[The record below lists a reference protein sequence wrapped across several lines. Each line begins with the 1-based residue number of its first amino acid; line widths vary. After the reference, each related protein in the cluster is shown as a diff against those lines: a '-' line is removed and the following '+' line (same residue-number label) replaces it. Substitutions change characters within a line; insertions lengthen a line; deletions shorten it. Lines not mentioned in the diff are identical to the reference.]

1 MENAILILLLGA
13 GLASL
18 LWWGCRHLPG
28 ERWQILAA
36 VPLAKQGDG
45 SWSGMNITYYGL
57 ITAGGVMLSSAL
69 LLFMLGSVG
78 VPALGALVFGLPLIS
93 VSAPAARIMA
103 RVVEHKRFTLTV
115 AGAFF
120 VGLLAAPWLAL
131 GARAA
136 LGNSMGFE
144 FPVLP
149 ALTAM
154 AVAYVFGEGLGRM
167 ACLSFGCC
175 YGKPLD
181 SLSPRM
187 RSLLEPLAMSF
198 SGATKK
204 ISYESGLAG
213 RKVVPVQALSAALNM
228 ATGLAGLSL
237 FLSGRYAL
245 ALLLSVGVSQVWR
258 VLAEMLRADHRGGGK
273 LTAYQWM
280 ALAALPYCALVLWA
294 LPAATDPLPS
304 LGAGLA
310 VLWNPW
316 VLLGL
321 QALGIAALLYTGR
334 SRVTGAT
341 VKFHV
346 VQENI

>member
-1 MENAILILLLGA
+1 MANAIPVIGLGL
-13 GLASL
+13 GLAAL
-18 LWWGCRHLPG
+18 LWWGCRHLPA

-36 VPLAKQGDG
+36 VPLAKQSDG
-45 SWSGMNITYYGL
+45 SWRGMNLTYYGL
-57 ITAGGVMLSSAL
+57 LTAAGVVLSASL
-69 LLFMLGSVG
+69 LLFMLGAVG
-78 VPALGALVFGLPLIS
+78 VSALGTLVFGLPLIS
-93 VSAPAARIMA
+93 VSAPAARFMA
-103 RVVEHKRFTLTV
+103 RVVEKKRFTFTV

-136 LGNSMGFE
+136 LGDSFGAS

-149 ALTAM
+149 ALAAL

-175 YGKPLD
+175 YGKPLE
-181 SLSPRM
+181 SLSPRL
-187 RSLLEPLAMSF
+187 RSLLEPMALTF
-198 SGATKK
+198 TGATKK
-204 ISYESGLAG
+204 IAYESGLAG
-213 RKVVPVQALSAALNM
+213 RKVVPIQAMSAAVNL

-237 FLSGRYAL
+237 FLSAHYAA
-245 ALLLSVGVSQVWR
+245 ALLVAVGVSQPWR
-258 VLAEMLRADHRGGGK
+258 VLAETLRADHRGGGR

-280 ALAALPYCALVLWA
+280 ALSALPYCLLVLWL
-294 LPAATDPLPS
+294 LPAAPLPIPS

-310 VLWNPW
+310 VLWSPW

-321 QALGIAALLYTGR
+321 QAMGVGALIYTGR
-334 SRVTGAT
+334 SRVTAAT

>member
-13 GLASL
+13 GLAGL

-57 ITAGGVMLSSAL
+57 ITALGVLLSCSL

-78 VPALGALVFGLPLIS
+78 VSTLGCLVFGLPLIS
-93 VSAPAARIMA
+93 ISAPAARIMA
-103 RVVEHKRFTLTV
+103 RVVEHKRFTFTV

-120 VGLLAAPWLAL
+120 VGLVAAPWLAL
-131 GARAA
+131 GTRAA
-136 LGNSMGFE
+136 LGRSMGAE

-149 ALTAM
+149 ALAAL
-154 AVAYVFGEGLGRM
+154 AVAYVCGEGLGRL

-175 YGKPLD
+175 YGKPLE

-187 RSLLEPLAMSF
+187 RHLLEPLAMSF
-198 SGATKK
+198 AGATKK

-213 RKVVPVQALSAALNM
+213 HKVVPIQALSAAVNM

-237 FLSGRYAL
+237 FLSGRFAL
-245 ALLLSVGVSQVWR
+245 ALFISVGISQVWR
-258 VLAEMLRADHRGGGK
+258 VVAEMLRADHRGGGK

-280 ALAALPYCALVLWA
+280 ALSALPYCALVLWA
-294 LPAATDPLPS
+294 LPAESTPLPS
-304 LGAGLA
+304 LGAGLS

-321 QALGIAALLYTGR
+321 QAVGLGALVYTGR
-334 SRVTGAT
+334 SRVTAAT

>member
-1 MENAILILLLGA
+1 MENAILIGLLGL

-28 ERWQILAA
+28 ERWQVLAA

-45 SWSGMNITYYGL
+45 SWQGMNITYYGL
-57 ITAGGVMLSSAL
+57 ITAGGVVLSASL

-78 VPALGALVFGLPLIS
+78 VGALGSLVFGLPLIS
-93 VSAPAARIMA
+93 VSAPAARFMA
-103 RVVEHKRFTLTV
+103 RVVEHKRFTFTV

-120 VGLLAAPWLAL
+120 VGLIAAPWLAL

-136 LGNSMGFE
+136 LGGTLGTQ

-149 ALTAM
+149 AVTAL
-154 AVAYVFGEGLGRM
+154 AVAYVCGEGLGRL
-167 ACLSFGCC
+167 ACMSFGCC
-175 YGKPLD
+175 YGKPLE
-181 SLSPRM
+181 SLPPALRRVM
-187 RSLLEPLAMSF
+187 EPMAMSF

-213 RKVVPVQALSAALNM
+213 HKVVPIQALSAAVNM
-228 ATGLAGLSL
+228 AAGLAALAL
-237 FLSGRYAL
+237 FMNGRFAL
-245 ALLLSVGVSQVWR
+245 ALLLAVGVSQLWR
-258 VLAEMLRADHRGGGK
+258 VLAETLRADHRGGGK

-280 ALAALPYCALVLWA
+280 ALAALPYCLVVLWL
-294 LPAATDPLPS
+294 LPAASDPLPS
-304 LGAGLA
+304 LGAGLG

-321 QALGIAALLYTGR
+321 QALGAGALLYTGR
-334 SRVTGAT
+334 SRVTAAT